1 MRGAFGRLVVAE
13 RSTAA
18 TSTGAVAFPDFLS
31 GIYFYC
37 LSILSTVCTYDQ
49 NNRNNEEVACD

>member
-1 MRGAFGRLVVAE
+1 MVVE
-13 RSTAA
+13 RSTIS
-18 TSTGAVAFPDFLS
+18 TSTAAVGFPDFLS

>member
-1 MRGAFGRLVVAE
+1 MRGEFGRLVVAE
-13 RSTAA
+13 RSTIT
-18 TSTGAVAFPDFLS
+18 TSTAAVGFPDFLS